1 MFSCEFYE
9 IFKNTFFIE
18 HLRWLFLYAVAAI
31 FICVIKVKRSWNRFH
46 SGRAMENWKV
56 LSATMAGRQENV
68 LDPSCSRM
76 AKKFK
81 VFEKVFKTI

>member
-1 MFSCEFYE
+1 
-9 IFKNTFFIE
+9 
-18 HLRWLFLYAVAAI
+18 
-31 FICVIKVKRSWNRFH
+31 
-46 SGRAMENWKV
+46 MENWKV